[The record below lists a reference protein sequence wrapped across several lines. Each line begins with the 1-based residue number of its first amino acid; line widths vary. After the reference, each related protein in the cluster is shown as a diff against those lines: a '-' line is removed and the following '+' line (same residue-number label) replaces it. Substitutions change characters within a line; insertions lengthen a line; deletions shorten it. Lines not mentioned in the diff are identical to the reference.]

1 MLKIGNVSLKNNI
14 ILAPMAGV
22 STSSYRN
29 ICLEHQAGLVCTEMI
44 SDKGLAYENAK
55 TLQMIQIKENEHP
68 ISMQI
73 FGSDYKTITASAIQM
88 SKLSPIDILD
98 VNMGCPVHKVVKSQ
112 AGSALLK
119 EPQKIYDIVKS
130 LKENV
135 SIPIT
140 IKIRAGW
147 DNYSINCDKVASL
160 ACKAGVDAIT
170 IHGRTRSQLYTGS
183 VNLDYIKM
191 VKEASNVPV
200 IGNGDIKDIS
210 TAIKM
215 FQQGVDGIMIG
226 RASLGNPWIFRNI
239 KHYLETGE
247 KLPQPTNNE
256 KLEVME
262 KHIELAVKE
271 KGEDVAIKELR
282 KHIAWYT
289 KNLKN
294 SSEFRNSINKVEKK
308 EELISKL
315 EEYFKTLD

>member
-88 SKLSPIDILD
+88 LKLSPIDILD

-130 LKENV
+130 LKENLH
-135 SIPIT
+135 IPIT

-147 DNYSINCDKVASL
+147 DNHSINCDKVATL

-191 VKEASNVPV
+191 VKESSNVPV

-210 TAIKM
+210 TAIQM
-215 FQQGVDGIMIG
+215 FQQGVDGIMI
-226 RASLGNPWIFRNI
+226 
-239 KHYLETGE
+239 
-247 KLPQPTNNE
+247 
-256 KLEVME
+256 
-262 KHIELAVKE
+262 
-271 KGEDVAIKELR
+271 
-282 KHIAWYT
+282 
-289 KNLKN
+289 
-294 SSEFRNSINKVEKK
+294 
-308 EELISKL
+308 
-315 EEYFKTLD
+315 

>member
-170 IHGRTRSQLYTGS
+170 IHGRTRSQLYLS
-183 VNLDYIKM
+183 LIH
-191 VKEASNVPV
+191 
-200 IGNGDIKDIS
+200 IS
-210 TAIKM
+210 
-215 FQQGVDGIMIG
+215 
-226 RASLGNPWIFRNI
+226 
-239 KHYLETGE
+239 E
-247 KLPQPTNNE
+247 PTR
-256 KLEVME
+256 
-262 KHIELAVKE
+262 H
-271 KGEDVAIKELR
+271 
-282 KHIAWYT
+282 
-289 KNLKN
+289 
-294 SSEFRNSINKVEKK
+294 
-308 EELISKL
+308 
-315 EEYFKTLD
+315 